1 MAAASLPGSAATST
15 VAAAALAAA
24 LEQGDERGAATDRPW
39 WHVRQASVG
48 STSIR
53 PFISMCMAWQN
64 HWQ

>member
-15 VAAAALAAA
+15 VAAAAPAVAPSRAASTA
-24 LEQGDERGAATDRPW
+24 PQRIGHGR
-39 WHVRQASVG
+39 HVRQALVG